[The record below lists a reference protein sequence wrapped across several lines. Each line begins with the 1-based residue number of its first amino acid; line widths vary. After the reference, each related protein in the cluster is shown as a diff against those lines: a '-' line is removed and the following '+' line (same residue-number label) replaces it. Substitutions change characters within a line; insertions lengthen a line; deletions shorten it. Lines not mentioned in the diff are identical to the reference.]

1 MQSMDE
7 LFYAVLQD
15 VYGAEREQ
23 LGMLATLAEMSANDT
38 LKLAFRDHEDET
50 LEHVARLEEVFEIIG
65 REPHATPC
73 AAMAAMVAQARTVT
87 ATIADGALRDAAMVA
102 ACQAVEHYEIARYA
116 TLAAWAEHLGDDD
129 VIDLLSETLDEERHA
144 DEILSSIADGG
155 VNATASE
162 RADAA
167 PV

>member
-23 LGMLATLAEMSANDT
+23 IGMLATLAEMSSNDT

-65 REPHATPC
+65 REPRATPSG
-73 AAMAAMVAQARTVT
+73 AMAAIVAGAHTVT
-87 ATIADGALRDAAMVA
+87 AEITDGALRDAAMVA
-102 ACQAVEHYEIARYA
+102 ACQAAEHYEIARYA
-116 TLAAWAEHLGDDD
+116 TLVAWAEHLGDDD
-129 VIDLLSETLDEERHA
+129 VIDLLSETLEEERHA
-144 DEILSSIADGG
+144 DEILSSIAEGG
-155 VNATASE
+155 VNASASE
-162 RADAA
+162 QPAGAE
-167 PV
+167 V